1 MEYAAQSGRKKR
13 LRCVEDTA
21 SEATSRRY
29 NKRTSRKIVTDTVDG
44 CEHVHK
50 RFLTKNSMNKL

>member
-44 CEHVHK
+44 YEMC
-50 RFLTKNSMNKL
+50 TKDFSQKIV